1 MPRRLLLFRH
11 AKSSWD
17 HPGLPDRERPLSERG
32 RRAAR
37 EMGRLIAEEGL
48 LPDLILCSDAVRA
61 RETLGIASA
70 HWPRMQTRILPGLY
84 DRIDG
89 DYVRIVR
96 EEGGGAQRLMLVGH
110 NPAMQATALALVA
123 PQHPGPAGLGRKFPT
138 AALAVLEFEL
148 ADWSG
153 ISPGTG
159 RVADFRKPSK

>member
-17 HPGLPDRERPLSERG
+17 HPGLPDRERPLSGRG
-32 RRAAR
+32 RGAAR

-61 RETLGIASA
+61 RETLGIASM
-70 HWPRMQTRILPGLY
+70 HWPPPEVRILPGLY
-84 DRIDG
+84 DHMDG

-110 NPAMQATALALVA
+110 NPAMQNTALALVA
-123 PQHPGPAGLGRKFPT
+123 PQGGLGQKFPT
-138 AALAVLEFEL
+138 AALAVLEFDL

-153 ISPGTG
+153 ILSGTG
-159 RVADFRKPSK
+159 RVAGFRRPRR